1 MERHPKF
8 MDWDPQNY
16 IAAMLPQ
23 TNLCNTSQMPPHI
36 FGETLQIEYKINIE
50 IGKGKR
56 SHEV

>member
-1 MERHPKF
+1 